1 MPVYQGMHYLTMS
14 LQLGIHI
21 TSIIPLKGPG
31 RSRWLLTFGLHG
43 MLSVVSL
50 ALAVKFEL

>member
-14 LQLGIHI
+14 LQSGIHI